1 LLRVHTLSTPN
12 KEESDRKE
20 QELISENFIEVSPFV
35 KLQLGQYSR
44 FQGHEDPQTFESP
57 VVYMISWC
65 VEE

>member
-12 KEESDRKE
+12 KEERDRKE
-20 QELISENFIEVSPFV
+20 QELIAENFIEVSAFV

-44 FQGHEDPQTFESP
+44 FQGPKPETSEGSM
-57 VVYMISWC
+57 VYMISWC